1 MPDHPDLAGY
11 KLVESGTL
19 MTFDVVSTDIRPT
32 PSDDDKVVEIELQLD
47 EDLLASCALGFM
59 FVLCLQSFH
68 HGRPRGISGAW
79 FEDDDEFT
87 VEDFLDN
94 LRYSHGNLYIFL
106 DYVRGRCLKTT
117 ITIGKD
123 GKCQLQTYN
132 RGEALTRWVDLL
144 RGKKFLEPVPS
155 PGGAWSNKITPEFAD
170 NRDRFETA
178 FPAAHEFLL
187 RLEAEGPSHDL
198 WLSTAT
204 NAHLYK
210 RDGFLAYVKLRNP
223 ESAPPTLVLSPNFNN
238 RIVDGT
244 TDQSSALFPER
255 IDALVDE
262 ASGVREGWA
271 IRRSGGAVELT
282 AATPPQFF
290 ENLIEALVDVDAES
304 SRPG

>member
-1 MPDHPDLAGY
+1 MPDHPNPAGY

-32 PSDDDKVVEIELQLD
+32 PGDEDKIVEIELKLD
-47 EDLLASCALGFM
+47 EDLLATCALGFM
-59 FVLCLQSFH
+59 FVVCLQSFH

-79 FEDDDEFT
+79 FEDDDELT

-94 LRYSHGNLYIFL
+94 LRYSNGNLHIFL

-123 GKCQLQTYN
+123 GTCQLQTYN

-155 PGGAWSNKITPEFAD
+155 SGGAWSNKITPEFAE
-170 NRDRFETA
+170 NRDRFEET
-178 FPAAHEFLL
+178 FPAAHQFLL
-187 RLEAEGPSHDL
+187 RLETEGPSHDL

-210 RDGFLAYVKLRNP
+210 QDGFLAYVKLRNP
-223 ESAPPTLVLSPNFNN
+223 ESAPPTLVLSPNFNH
-238 RIVDGT
+238 RIVEGT

-255 IDALVDE
+255 IDALIAE
-262 ASGVREGWA
+262 GSGAPEDWA
-271 IRRSGGAVELT
+271 IRRSGGAIELT
-282 AATPPQFF
+282 AKTPSHFFDNLFDALAHVDTATFPP
-290 ENLIEALVDVDAES
+290 A
-304 SRPG
+304 